1 MKNDQDFTE
10 ELGHSMPSS
19 KRETEEDMLEELCS
33 LAKKDARITIPEICG
48 RMEMTRRE
56 VLAYLKQL
64 SARGYVKTEEK
75 STSVSKAVDTSAE
88 KNAPPSWKPSP
99 VSGICKASLAFEED
113 AHRRNMWQAKDMQQI
128 RNSSTTGMQA
138 YHEKTDLQYYYEPG
152 DYHLHSGH
160 LLHMVKKMPED

>member
-33 LAKKDARITIPEICG
+33 LTKKDARITIPEICG

-64 SARGYVKTEEK
+64 SARGYVKKLLRLSHRTG
-75 STSVSKAVDTSAE
+75 THPRRRMP
-88 KNAPPSWKPSP
+88 PPS
-99 VSGICKASLAFEED
+99 
-113 AHRRNMWQAKDMQQI
+113 
-128 RNSSTTGMQA
+128 
-138 YHEKTDLQYYYEPG
+138 
-152 DYHLHSGH
+152 
-160 LLHMVKKMPED
+160 

>member
-75 STSVSKAVDTSAE
+75 
-88 KNAPPSWKPSP
+88 
-99 VSGICKASLAFEED
+99 
-113 AHRRNMWQAKDMQQI
+113 
-128 RNSSTTGMQA
+128 NS
-138 YHEKTDLQYYYEPG
+138 
-152 DYHLHSGH
+152 
-160 LLHMVKKMPED
+160 